1 MSYRLENFIAKKSSE
16 IFHRIRIT
24 YKLYSLKQDGSVRS
38 LLGSNESID
47 RLMTKNQKWM
57 YGNDKYIIRKVMIE
71 THEEP
76 IFKVI
81 SNSKRKRK
89 R

>member
-1 MSYRLENFIAKKSSE
+1 MSYRLENFTAKKSNE

-24 YKLYSLKQDGSVRS
+24 YKLYSLKVDGSVRN
-38 LLGSNESID
+38 LLGTNESLD
-47 RLMTKNQKWM
+47 RLLSKNQKWM
-57 YGNDKYIIRKVMIE
+57 YGHDKYIIRKVVIE

-81 SNSKRKRK
+81 SNRRRKK
-89 R
+89 